1 MKKTLQGLA
10 LTIVTLALCAIV
22 GELAVRVVYSR
33 IADYNLEMW
42 RYTSSVKV
50 GNPNPRL
57 PFFHAANRK
66 GFYYGAEIQTNSFG
80 FRDRDY
86 PVQRVPGTKRII
98 MLGDSFALGW
108 GVPFDSTFSKRL
120 EGLFRDGG
128 EPTEVINLGVG
139 NYNTVMELELF
150 REKGLQFSPDVV
162 VLMYYVNDA
171 EPTPAVVGPIK
182 AALFSHSY
190 LVAFI
195 ADRLIK
201 LEPLID
207 PSRDWK
213 AYYGSLYQPGKPG
226 LQASRQ
232 ALIDLATLC
241 RERNIKLLVANIPEL
256 RELKRYPFPQ
266 ATEFV
271 RSVSAEQ
278 GVPFIDLA
286 PSMVNEEPA
295 SLWVSAGDPH
305 ASVKANGIIARELY
319 RAASQA
325 AVQGPA
331 GGHTAVNGKTH

>member
-1 MKKTLQGLA
+1 MKQTLQGLG
-10 LTIVTLALCAIV
+10 LTIITIALCAVV
-22 GELAVRVVYSR
+22 GETALRVGYSR
-33 IADYNLEMW
+33 FADYNLEMW

-57 PFFHAANRK
+57 PFFHAPDRR
-66 GFYYGAEIQTNSFG
+66 GFYYGAEIETNSFG
-80 FRDRDY
+80 FRDREY
-86 PVQRVPGTKRII
+86 PVQRVPGMSRII

-108 GVPFDSTFSKRL
+108 GVPFDSTFAKQL
-120 EGLFRDGG
+120 ERLFRDGG

-150 REKGLQFSPDVV
+150 REKGLQFNPDAV

-171 EPTPAVVGPIK
+171 EPTPAVAGPLK

-207 PSRDWK
+207 RNYDWK
-213 AYYGSLYQPGKPG
+213 TYYAGLYRPGEPG

-241 RERNIKLLVANIPEL
+241 RDRNIKLLVANIPEL
-256 RELKRYPFPQ
+256 RDLKHYPFPE
-266 ATEFV
+266 ATDFV

-286 PSMVNEEPA
+286 PSMTNEEPA
-295 SLWVSAGDPH
+295 SLWVSPGDPH
-305 ASVKANGIIARELY
+305 ASIKANGIIAHELY
-319 RAASQA
+319 KASRAGTQRLSA
-325 AVQGPA
+325 ARG
-331 GGHTAVNGKTH
+331 VNGKTH